1 MTELA
6 GFTVRAPSSDDAEAV
21 NDLVAALDTAIQG
34 FTDSTVADIRD
45 EWNDLDLGNDAW
57 LVEDAGGIVVGYA
70 SVFPRGD
77 HTLGADAYVHPQAW
91 GRGIGTALVRLTEA
105 RAHERAASV
114 IRNAVLAGDSGAR
127 SLLERLGY
135 RDARHFYRM
144 AIELDSSPPEPVWP
158 PGIEAEPFDVE
169 SAREVYE
176 AVEEAFADEWGHERE
191 SFEEWRRRRLER
203 EDFDP
208 GLWFVARE
216 GSEIAGAVLCNA
228 KRWDMGWVASLAVRK
243 PWRRRGLGL
252 ALLRQAFGE
261 FYRRGERVVGLGVDT
276 ENPTGATRLYERAG
290 MHVTWEAVVYEKELT
305 PTAATL

>member
-6 GFTVRAPSSDDAEAV
+6 GFNIRAPSPGDAEAV
-21 NDLVAALDTAIQG
+21 NDLVAALDTAVQG
-34 FTDSTVADIRD
+34 FTDSTVEDIRD

-57 LVEDAGGIVVGYA
+57 LVEDARGLVVGYA
-70 SVFPRGD
+70 SVELRGED
-77 HTLGADAYVHPQAW
+77 TLVADAYVHPQAW
-91 GRGIGTALVRLTEA
+91 GRGIGAALVRLTEA
-105 RAHERAASV
+105 RAHERGVSV
-114 IRNAVLAGDSGAR
+114 IRNAVLARDASAR

-144 AIELDSSPPEPVWP
+144 AIELDAPPPEPVWP
-158 PGIEAEPFDVE
+158 AGVEVEPFAVD

-176 AVEEAFADEWGHERE
+176 AVEEAFADEWGHERA
-191 SFEEWRRRRLER
+191 SFDDWRRRRLER
-203 EDFDP
+203 DDFDP

-290 MHVTWEAVVYEKELT
+290 MCVTWEAVVYEKELT
-305 PTAATL
+305 PAAATL